1 MPRHKK
7 GSNVSTCHASR
18 VLLPSWSEQVSFLV
32 TPTWGPGRTLDIVLR
47 HFLSRLCWTR
57 PCVLALLPSCP
68 SDHSSLLHYWLLYQL
83 HHFLDWVKVYGLL
96 IGRWSQTSA
105 FLHTRDP
112 LTGNDPT
119 RADGPVPNP
128 AGTMWGSTENPLILC
143 PIIYAHKKRR
153 GLVCN

>member
-32 TPTWGPGRTLDIVLR
+32 TPTWGIPGRTLDIALR
-47 HFLSRLCWTR
+47 HFLSRLCWTHL
-57 PCVLALLPSCP
+57 CVLALLPSCP

-112 LTGNDPT
+112 LTGNDPGWWPGSQSCRYHVGIYREPPYT
-119 RADGPVPNP
+119 LSNYLCTQEEGRAC
-128 AGTMWGSTENPLILC
+128 L
-143 PIIYAHKKRR
+143 
-153 GLVCN
+153 